1 MRHTFTREQIKTII
15 VEELQADLLF
25 ENTSKQILEEG
36 MLDTI
41 KSLKNKFFP
50 NKSDEEIEQEIEQI
64 AEDPESLN
72 TMPSH
77 RRIGILFLAGMIGG
91 VLAQATF
98 DYKELSDAAAEDAQK
113 VRSSLQQ
120 SAEKSQDVQN
130 FMQIAAAEAEGGTAT
145 TPEEVEAKIKEI
157 VRTYGDA
164 IDVAPIA
171 PGRGIFVD
179 GDPRKG
185 NMRGFAYV
193 PASQIADEEIMPFMG
208 ISKKDYET
216 LLRATFL
223 SSPGGD
229 ERLEKL
235 VTGQGA
241 AGGAGFW
248 AYDNDKLFQGYTEG
262 SDFAMLPLEWSVA
275 NDLVQKR
282 KSKGRL

>member
-1 MRHTFTREQIKTII
+1 MKHTFTREQIKTII
-15 VEELQADLLF
+15 LEELQADLLF
-25 ENTSKQILEEG
+25 ENTNRQIMEEG
-36 MLDTI
+36 LLDTA

-50 NKSDEEIEQEIEQI
+50 NKSDEEVE
-64 AEDPESLN
+64 AELEDVAEEPEVLN
-72 TMPSH
+72 QMP
-77 RRIGILFLAGMIGG
+77 RGKRIGILFLMGMILGIG
-91 VLAQATF
+91 TQAGF
-98 DYKELSDAAAEDAQK
+98 DYKELTNAAAADAQK

-120 SAEKSQDVQN
+120 SAEKSQSVQN

-157 VRTYGDA
+157 VKTYGSA
-164 IDVAPIA
+164 VEVAPIA
-171 PGRGIFVD
+171 PGRGIFID

-185 NMRGFAYV
+185 NIRGFAHV
-193 PASQIADEEIMPFMG
+193 PASQIADDEIMPFMG

-223 SSPGGD
+223 SSPDGD
-229 ERLEKL
+229 KRLEKL

-241 AGGAGFW
+241 KGGAGFW
-248 AYDNDKLFQGYTEG
+248 AYDNEKLFQGYTEG

-275 NDLVQKR
+275 NELVQKR

>member
-1 MRHTFTREQIKTII
+1 MFK
-15 VEELQADLLF
+15 
-25 ENTSKQILEEG
+25 NTNKQILEKG
-36 MLDTI
+36 MLNTI
-41 KSLKNKFFP
+41 RSLKNKFFP
-50 NKSDEEIEQEIEQI
+50 NKSDEEIEQEIEKVAQN
-64 AEDPESLN
+64 PEALN
-72 TMPSH
+72 AMPSR

-91 VLAQATF
+91 VVSQAAF

-113 VRSSLQQ
+113 VRASLQQ

-171 PGRGIFVD
+171 PGRGIFID

-185 NMRGFAYV
+185 NLRGFAYV
-193 PASQIADEEIMPFMG
+193 PASQIADDEIMPFMG

-216 LLRATFL
+216 LLRAAFL

-235 VTGQGA
+235 VTGQDTKR
-241 AGGAGFW
+241 GAGFW

-262 SDFAMLPLEWSVA
+262 SEFAMLPLEWSVA
-275 NDLVQKR
+275 NELVQKR

>member
-1 MRHTFTREQIKTII
+1 MKHTFTREQIKTII
-15 VEELQADLLF
+15 VEELQADLLI
-25 ENTSKQILEEG
+25 ENTTKQILEEG
-36 MLDTI
+36 MLDTA
-41 KSLKNKFFP
+41 KKLKNKFFP
-50 NKSDEEIEQEIEQI
+50 NKSDEEIE
-64 AEDPESLN
+64 AELESVAEEPEALN
-72 TMPSH
+72 SMP
-77 RRIGILFLAGMIGG
+77 RGKRIGILFLMGMMLGFATQAG
-91 VLAQATF
+91 F
-98 DYKELSDAAAEDAQK
+98 DYKELSNAAAADAQK
-113 VRSSLQQ
+113 VKSSLQQ
-120 SAEKSQDVQN
+120 GAEKSQNVQN

-171 PGRGIFVD
+171 PGRGIFID

-193 PASQIADEEIMPFMG
+193 PASQIADDEVMPFMG

-235 VTGQGA
+235 VTGQGTK
-241 AGGAGFW
+241 GGAGFW

-275 NDLVQKR
+275 NELVQKR
-282 KSKGRL
+282 KNKGRL

>member
-64 AEDPESLN
+64 AEDPEALN

-193 PASQIADEEIMPFMG
+193 PASQIADDEIMPFMG

>member
-1 MRHTFTREQIKTII
+1 MKHTFSREQVRAII
-15 VEELQADLLF
+15 LEELQADLLI
-25 ENTSKQILEEG
+25 ENTTRQILEEG
-36 MLDTI
+36 VFDTV
-41 KSLKNKFFP
+41 KKLKDKFFP
-50 NKSDEEIEQEIEQI
+50 NKSDEEVE
-64 AEDPESLN
+64 AELEDVAEEPEVLN
-72 TMPSH
+72 QMP
-77 RRIGILFLAGMIGG
+77 RGKRIGVLFLMGMMLGIGTQAG
-91 VLAQATF
+91 F
-98 DYKELSDAAAEDAQK
+98 DYKKLSNAAAADAQK

-171 PGRGIFVD
+171 PGRGIFID

-185 NMRGFAYV
+185 NLRGFAYV
-193 PASQIADEEIMPFMG
+193 PASQIADDEIMPFMG

-241 AGGAGFW
+241 KGGAGFW

-275 NDLVQKR
+275 NELVQKR

>member
-1 MRHTFTREQIKTII
+1 MKHTFNREQIKRII
-15 VEELQADLLF
+15 LEEIQADLLF
-25 ENTSKQILEEG
+25 ENTNKQILEEG

-50 NKSDEEIEQEIEQI
+50 NKSDEEIEKEIAQV
-64 AEDPESLN
+64 AQNPEALN
-72 TMPSH
+72 SMPSR

-91 VLAQATF
+91 MLAQASF
-98 DYKELSDAAAEDAQK
+98 DYKELSDAAAQDAQK
-113 VRSSLQQ
+113 VRASLQQ

-157 VRTYGDA
+157 VRTYGDS

-171 PGRGIFVD
+171 PGRGIFID

-185 NMRGFAYV
+185 KMRGFAYV
-193 PASQIADEEIMPFMG
+193 PASQIADDEVMPFMG

-235 VTGQGA
+235 VTGQGTK
-241 AGGAGFW
+241 GGAGFW
-248 AYDNDKLFQGYTEG
+248 AYDNNKLFQGYTEG

-275 NDLVQKR
+275 NELVQKR

>member
-1 MRHTFTREQIKTII
+1 MKYAFTREQIKRII
-15 VEELQADLLF
+15 VEEVEADLLF
-25 ENTSKQILEEG
+25 ENTNRQILEEG
-36 MLDTI
+36 LLDTA

-50 NKSDEEIEQEIEQI
+50 NKSDEEVEQELEKVV
-64 AEDPESLN
+64 ENPETLN
-72 TMPSH
+72 SMPT
-77 RRIGILFLAGMIGG
+77 RRRVGILFLAGMLTGF
-91 VLAQATF
+91 LTQAGF
-98 DYKELSDAAAEDAQK
+98 DYKELSDAAAADAEK

-157 VRTYGDA
+157 VTTYGSA

-171 PGRGIFVD
+171 PGRGIFID

-185 NMRGFAYV
+185 NIRGFAYV
-193 PASQIADEEIMPFMG
+193 PASQISDDEIMPFIG

-216 LLRATFL
+216 LLRVTFL
-223 SSPGGD
+223 SNPGGD
-229 ERLEKL
+229 QRLEKL

-241 AGGAGFW
+241 KGGAGFW
-248 AYDNDKLFQGYTEG
+248 AYDNNKLFQGYTEG